1 MEHTNEQPIINQ
13 IQNELALCYEHLG
26 RKIPETI
33 TIIAGAIQEA
43 LQFSDPEQVHEI
55 FKRAKDIESI
65 PTQKTLKECMR
76 NYSEEVLKYRNAN
89 ANTSIEYND
98 PCAAWLPHEP
108 VKKAINCNEAVK
120 NYSVACGGNAY
131 FDLCTARSNGP
142 DYYRTYTMPIKKAIY
157 RLYLKYWR
165 KLPIANGYPA
175 RGPISLALI
184 PATVDDFRK
193 MFGYENAGHV

>member
-120 NYSVACGGNAY
+120 NYSVAC
-131 FDLCTARSNGP
+131 
-142 DYYRTYTMPIKKAIY
+142 
-157 RLYLKYWR
+157 
-165 KLPIANGYPA
+165 
-175 RGPISLALI
+175 
-184 PATVDDFRK
+184 
-193 MFGYENAGHV
+193 